1 MMMFCPNCGTQNS
14 IEQNFC
20 RACGLSLEKT
30 ALSLSEQLPAKVDQS
45 LQAQKDRLEKLGV
58 AALSVFG
65 LGFLGFVL
73 YLVVQKIMV
82 KGDLLT
88 VLGMLGFLIMAAFG
102 LVSVFLFA
110 RAKELGAKSTKRQQ
124 QNLSSGSRPTKELMS
139 EGHFEP
145 VPTVTERTTE
155 LLAVEK
161 RDTNRH

>member
-1 MMMFCPNCGTQNS
+1 MFCPNCGTQNA

-20 RACGLSLEKT
+20 RACGFSLEKT
-30 ALSLSEQLPAKVDQS
+30 ALSLSEQLPAKIDQS
-45 LQAQKDRLEKLGV
+45 LQAQKERLEKWGV

-65 LGFLGFVL
+65 LGFLGLVL
-73 YLVVQKIMV
+73 YLIIQKIMV

-88 VLGMLGFLIMAAFG
+88 VLGMLGVLIMVVCG

-110 RAKELGAKSTKRQQ
+110 KAKDVGEKSTKRQQ
-124 QNLSSGSRPTKELMS
+124 QNLASGSKTKELLS

-155 LLAVEK
+155 LLAVDK